1 MRTLLLSLSL
11 IVLLFSIPVNAQILV
26 DTVAD
31 TTDSGDG
38 VTTLREAVEA
48 ANVTAGV
55 QIILFDTLVFPID
68 SRFVIYLDSALIL
81 TDEAGVIII
90 ADRSTVLLDGG
101 EPAPGDTTLPDTIF
115 YSGLVLEAGNNEI
128 T

>member
-1 MRTLLLSLSL
+1 MRTMLLSLSL
-11 IVLLFSIPVNAQILV
+11 VLLFFSISVNAQILV

>member
-68 SRFVIYLDSALIL
+68 SRFVIYFDSALIL
-81 TDEAGVIII
+81 TDEAGVIIV
-90 ADRSTVLLDGG
+90 ADRSTVILDGG